1 MSKAFVKEDSGDDD
15 DDGAEPSSPVPG
27 GKNYITPQ
35 GLRRLRDELNK
46 LLDEER
52 PAMVK
57 TVSWAASNG
66 DRSENGDY
74 IYGKRRLREIDKRVR
89 FLSKRIDIAY
99 PVDPAQQSGKKV
111 LFGASVKVQGE
122 EGTVESKLILILVA
136 AVTCPRQEQRR
147 KGRILLLG
155 PKELRQGHPDIDDQG
170 YDLARDRDRRD
181 RIQREVQPHPRH
193 RGE

>member
-1 MSKAFVKEDSGDDD
+1 MSKAFTKEDAGPDEDEGAEDSGP
-15 DDGAEPSSPVPG
+15 ALPG

-35 GLRRLRDELNK
+35 GLKRLRDELNR

-52 PAMVK
+52 PVVVR

-99 PVDPAQQSGKKV
+99 PVDPKQQSGKKV
-111 LFGASVKVQGE
+111 LFGATVKVQGE
-122 EGTVESKLILILVA
+122 DGKTRTFSIVGIDETDPAG
-136 AVTCPRQEQRR
+136 
-147 KGRILLLG
+147 GRISWISPLANALMKG
-155 PKELRQGHPDIDDQG
+155 SEGDVVTVHTPKGEEDLEILEVRYEELP
-170 YDLARDRDRRD
+170 
-181 RIQREVQPHPRH
+181 
-193 RGE
+193 